1 MGIGGIS
8 IWQIL
13 IVLAI
18 ILLLL
23 GPKRLKAYG
32 SELGNALKG
41 FRKAIDDKEEQM
53 AILSTFVRLGILIWA
68 GGILTLNYVTINVI
82 SF

>member
-18 ILLLL
+18 ILVLL

-41 FRKAIDDKEEQM
+41 FRKAIDDKEEEDP
-53 AILSTFVRLGILIWA
+53 TKKVDK
-68 GGILTLNYVTINVI
+68 
-82 SF
+82 

>member
-1 MGIGGIS
+1 MGLGGIS

-23 GPKRLKAYG
+23 APKRLKTYG

-41 FRKAIDDKEEQM
+41 FRKAIDEKEEKDP
-53 AILSTFVRLGILIWA
+53 TKKVDK
-68 GGILTLNYVTINVI
+68 
-82 SF
+82 

>member
-1 MGIGGIS
+1 MGLGGIN

-23 GPKRLKAYG
+23 GPKRLKSYG
-32 SELGNALKG
+32 SELGKALKG
-41 FRKAIDDKEEQM
+41 FRKAIDDKEEEDPNKK
-53 AILSTFVRLGILIWA
+53 ADK
-68 GGILTLNYVTINVI
+68 
-82 SF
+82 